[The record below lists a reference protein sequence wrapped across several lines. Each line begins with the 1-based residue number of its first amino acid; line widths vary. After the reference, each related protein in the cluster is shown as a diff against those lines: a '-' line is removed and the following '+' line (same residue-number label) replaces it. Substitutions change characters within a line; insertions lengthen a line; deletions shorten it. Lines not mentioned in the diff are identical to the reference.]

1 MQFYP
6 SRSSPLATVSK
17 DAGGVGYIEPNRSG
31 FAVRTARAVRGHSRF
46 GQGDVRQRYVHDTD
60 VHDELGGNSMSDL
73 SVETEAVRAF
83 ATENAGI
90 AAQISSAGFDGPAQ
104 VAALTPVFGL
114 IGADYLLSFAAA
126 QVLQA
131 KDINDLSAKYA
142 DLSFK
147 AFNAASLYEGTDT
160 TNAGALNV
168 QAGEIGGGA

>member
-1 MQFYP
+1 MY
-6 SRSSPLATVSK
+6 
-17 DAGGVGYIEPNRSG
+17 
-31 FAVRTARAVRGHSRF
+31 
-46 GQGDVRQRYVHDTD
+46 DTD
-60 VHDELGGNSMSDL
+60 VHDEFLGGNSMSDL

-90 AAQISSAGFDGPAQ
+90 AGQIS
-104 VAALTPVFGL
+104 AAANTDLVGQLAAMTPVFGM

-147 AFNAASLYEGTDT
+147 AFNAASLFEATDSG
-160 TNAGALNV
+160 NAGAMNM